1 LFTILPALL
10 LLCGP
15 ALGADATVAAET
27 SLRASPEGAEI
38 LAFVTSGTPA
48 EVLEQREGWARV
60 SIEGWVRSDVLE
72 GGQPAPAAATPAP
85 PQVEAV
91 PATPAPAVV
100 AAAPPAMATADAAT
114 GVPVEGVVRVKLGR
128 FKKASAEREPVLLLP
143 AGVELT
149 DTESPETDRRMAEI
163 EAEAA
168 RLKREA
174 EIAMQ
179 GPSFRE
185 STAARDK
192 LMKERDVVLAER
204 QEILMVRHGRH
215 EAEARR
221 LALVTGTT
229 DSKGWFRLST
239 VEPGE
244 YTVYTRLTRENVDL
258 EWLEPI
264 TVGSAPLSLEFGEDT
279 ARGMLPK

>member
-1 LFTILPALL
+1 VVRQICLFTILPALL

-27 SLRASPEGAEI
+27 SLRASPEDAKI
-38 LAFVTSGTPA
+38 LAFVISGTPA
-48 EVLEQREGWARV
+48 EILEQREGWARV

-85 PQVEAV
+85 
-91 PATPAPAVV
+91 AVV
-100 AAAPPAMATADAAT
+100 AAAPPAMAKADAAT
-114 GVPVEGVVRVKLGR
+114 GVAVEGVVRVKLSR
-128 FKKASAEREPVLLLP
+128 FTKASAERAPVLLLP
-143 AGVELT
+143 ADVELADT
-149 DTESPETDRRMAEI
+149 DPPETDRRMAEL
-163 EAEAA
+163 ETEAA

-185 STAARDK
+185 STAARDE

-215 EAEARR
+215 EAQARR
-221 LALVTGTT
+221 LAIVTTTT
-229 DSKGWFRLST
+229 DSKGWFSLT
-239 VEPGE
+239 PVAPGE
-244 YTVYTRLTRENVDL
+244 YRVYSRLTRDTVDL

-264 TVGSAPLSLEFGEDT
+264 TVGSEALSLEFGEDT
-279 ARGMLPK
+279 ARGRLPK

>member
-1 LFTILPALL
+1 LFAILPALL

-27 SLRASPEGAEI
+27 SLRASPEAAEI
-38 LAFVTSGTPA
+38 LAFVTAGTPA
-48 EVLEQREGWARV
+48 EVLERREGWARV

-85 PQVEAV
+85 P
-91 PATPAPAVV
+91 
-100 AAAPPAMATADAAT
+100 AMATADAAT
-114 GVPVEGVVRVKLGR
+114 GVAVEGVVRVKLSR
-128 FKKASAEREPVLLLP
+128 FKKASAERAPVLLLP
-143 AGVELT
+143 ADAELT
-149 DTESPETDRRMAEI
+149 DTESPETDRRLAEL
-163 EAEAA
+163 ETEAA

-185 STAARDK
+185 STAARDE
-192 LMKERDVVLAER
+192 LMKERDVVLAKR
-204 QEILMVRHGRH
+204 QEVLMVRHGRH

-221 LALVTGTT
+221 LALVTATT
-229 DSKGWFRLST
+229 DSKGWFTLSP
-239 VEPGE
+239 VAPGG
-244 YTVYTRLTRENVDL
+244 YTVYTRLPRENVDL

-264 TVGSAPLSLEFGEDT
+264 TVGSAALSLEFGEDT